1 MLSGQRHAI
10 EDTGGPLK
18 SGRPYLGWPWT
29 TEYLSGL
36 HQMIRWPWNRPGYQ
50 IRPDRRNLDPGRL
63 DSTSPASSSG
73 YYFAKR
79 CLRRRISKIG
89 KQLQVSGK
97 SVVWATL
104 LVDGLTDRQR
114 PISVGRNDYR
124 TSNQETWI
132 RWQGPDLEH
141 VSASRRTWRCAG
153 LTDHSFLH
161 DQG

>member
-1 MLSGQRHAI
+1 MLSGQRYAI

-18 SGRPYLGWPWT
+18 SGRLYLGWPWT

-89 KQLQVSGK
+89 K
-97 SVVWATL
+97 
-104 LVDGLTDRQR
+104 
-114 PISVGRNDYR
+114 
-124 TSNQETWI
+124 
-132 RWQGPDLEH
+132 H
-141 VSASRRTWRCAG
+141 SASLPNSRFPASPLFWQHFLSTGLRTDNV
-153 LTDHSFLH
+153 L
-161 DQG
+161 